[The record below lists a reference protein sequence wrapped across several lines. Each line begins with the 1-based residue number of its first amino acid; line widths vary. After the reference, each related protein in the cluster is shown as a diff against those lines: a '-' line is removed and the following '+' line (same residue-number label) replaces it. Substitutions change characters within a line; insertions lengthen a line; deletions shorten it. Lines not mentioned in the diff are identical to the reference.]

1 MQVILN
7 RDVEKLGQRGDV
19 LDVSR
24 GYARNYLAPR
34 GLAEVATPAKIEEA
48 RRRMEEQAERERQMA
63 ERAEQIAETLN
74 KSVVTIEA
82 RVGEED
88 KLFGSVT
95 GAHIADAIENA
106 RDIRVDRRKVR
117 LDEPIKALGTYQV
130 PIRVHGETEVS
141 VKVIV
146 VPKL

>member
-7 RDVEKLGQRGDV
+7 RDVENLGQRGDV
-19 LDVSR
+19 LDVSK
-24 GYARNYLAPR
+24 GYARNYLSPR

-95 GAHIADAIENA
+95 AAHIADAIENA
-106 RDIRVDRRKVR
+106 RDIRVDRRKIR
-117 LDEPIKALGTYQV
+117 LDEPIRALGTYQV
-130 PIRVHGETEVS
+130 PIQVHGETEAS